1 MNIKKVYNYFFYKI
15 YKSIEYTSGES
26 DGKNMI
32 IFKVGLVII
41 FLEILSIVSLL
52 IYYNLYFNPAFN
64 IIGTEIQWIIMVILL
79 VLIDYFI
86 FHNNTSK
93 WQELFIQFDKLPK
106 KKNTLGSWAVF
117 GIIFFIIINF
127 VLAFYLYYQ
136 S

>member
-1 MNIKKVYNYFFYKI
+1 MSIKKVYNYFFYKI

-32 IFKVGLVII
+32 NFKAGLVII
-41 FLEILSIVSLL
+41 FLEILSLVSLL
-52 IYYNLYFNPAFN
+52 IYYNLYFNPTFN
-64 IIGTEIQWIIMVILL
+64 IIGTEIQWIIMVISL

-93 WQELFIQFDKLPK
+93 WQELFIKFDKLPPQ
-106 KKNTLGSWAVF
+106 KNTLGSWAVF
-117 GIIFFIIINF
+117 GIISLILINF
-127 VLAFYLYYQ
+127 VLSFYLYYQ

>member
-26 DGKNMI
+26 DGKSLMN
-32 IFKVGLVII
+32 FKAGLVII
-41 FLEILSIVSLL
+41 FLEILCIVSLL
-52 IYYNLYFNPAFN
+52 IYYNLYFNPTFN
-64 IIGTEIQWIIMVILL
+64 IIGTEMQWIIMVISL

-86 FHNNTSK
+86 FHNDKSK
-93 WQELFIQFDKLPK
+93 WQELFIEFDKLPK

-117 GIIFFIIINF
+117 GIISFILINF